1 MEGHHHHH
9 GKTEVAARSNGN
21 KGGLVVRVL
30 ALILT
35 VAATIVTATNK
46 QTKVVPLKVFDS
58 LPPVNLPVTAKWHYL
73 SAVLYFLVTNAI
85 SCAYAAV
92 SLLLTAANK
101 GGKSK
106 SLRILIFVL
115 DAFMVALLFSGVGAA
130 SAVGIL
136 GYKGNSHVRWN
147 KVCNVFGKF
156 CHQMIASIGL
166 SLLGSLAFLL
176 LVMIPVISSA

>member
-1 MEGHHHHH
+1 MEGHHH
-9 GKTEVAARSNGN
+9 GKTEVAARSNSSN
-21 KGGLVVRVL
+21 KGGLVLRVL

-115 DAFMVALLFSGVGAA
+115 DALMVALLFSGIGAA
-130 SAVGIL
+130 SAVGVL
-136 GYKGNSHVRWN
+136 GYQGNSHVRWN

-156 CHQMIASIGL
+156 CHQMTVSIGI
-166 SLLGSLAFLL
+166 SLLGSLAFLF